1 MTDSVRMMNYTIEFE
16 NDTTFATAAAY
27 KVVVRDTLDGH
38 YFDLASYAPASV
50 RIGSKQANLDG
61 SQNFVTT
68 MDVRPEI
75 NAIAQVEGA
84 YDVKKGIMT
93 WTFTSL
99 DPMTM
104 EPATDIMQ
112 GFLPVNYSGNGI
124 GEVSYVVSKKTGLA
138 HGTEIPNRASITFD
152 VNEPILTPTWTN
164 IIDRIAPESFITDVQ
179 LLNDSTATVSIEA
192 SDELSGPWRY
202 DVYVQYGSGAWFKAA
217 ENVAVDTT
225 ASVKIYEGMEH
236 HFYCVVT
243 DSAGNVEQKAAEREF
258 TLEVLGSQ
266 RGDVNKDGAVDIA
279 DVVAVYNIMAGTNP
293 NGLNGDVN
301 KDGAT
306 DIADVVA
313 VYNIMAGGHV
323 VNAVRSGQRPG
334 RASRK
339 SKQALLKER
348 NRLL

>member
-1 MTDSVRMMNYTIEFE
+1 MDPNDIFGYTAESGSKAVKDRLADVYYRIEFE
-16 NDTTFATAAAY
+16 NDTTFATAAAHDIY
-27 KVVVRDTLDGH
+27 LTDTLDAAK
-38 YFDLASYAPASV
+38 FDLSTFKLT
-50 RIGSKQANLDG
+50 RIKIGGKSAELSGDK
-61 SQNFVTT
+61 NFVTT
-68 MDVRPEI
+68 LDMRPEI
-75 NAIAQVEGA
+75 NAIAQVEGTF
-84 YDVKKGIMT
+84 DEQKGIAK
-93 WTFTSL
+93 WHITSL

-104 EPATDIMQ
+104 EPTDDVMQ
-112 GFLPVNYSGNGI
+112 GVLPVNYDGSGI
-124 GEVSYVVSKKTGLA
+124 GEVSYDISLKPDLA
-138 HGTEIPNRASITFD
+138 HGTEVKNRAAIVFD
-152 VNEPILTPTWTN
+152 TNDVIMTPTWTN
-164 IIDRIAPESFITDVQ
+164 IIDRIAPESHITDVQ
-179 LLNDSTATVSIEA
+179 MLNDSTATVSIEA

-279 DVVAVYNIMAGTNP
+279 DVVAVYNIMAG
-293 NGLNGDVN
+293 
-301 KDGAT
+301 
-306 DIADVVA
+306 
-313 VYNIMAGGHV
+313 GHV

-334 RASRK
+334 RASRR
-339 SKQALLKER
+339 SKQALLKEQ